1 MKLHMNGRGKEKA
14 MKPYY
19 ILIILAIVCAAV
31 FSDKIGR
38 EAKANKKFRIAL
50 LVLFAILLIFTIV
63 MIIGAII

>member
-1 MKLHMNGRGKEKA
+1 